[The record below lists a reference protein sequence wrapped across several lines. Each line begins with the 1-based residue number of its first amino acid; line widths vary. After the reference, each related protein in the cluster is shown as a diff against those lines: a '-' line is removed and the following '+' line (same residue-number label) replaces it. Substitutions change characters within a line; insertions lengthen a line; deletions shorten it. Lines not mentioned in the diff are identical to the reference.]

1 MDMKKSVKSIASKGR
16 YGDTELLH
24 VNKRELAGLASLMP
38 GGKLTKNP
46 DTGLPEAF
54 FFLLPFLS
62 GLGAAAAPAAAATA
76 AGAGLAAEAAAATA
90 AASTA
95 AAAAAP
101 ALAAS
106 ALPAAASGLGAASA
120 AAPILGAE
128 AAAAALP
135 AVTGAAAPA
144 MSGLSALAEGSAAL
158 PAAAAAA
165 SPATMAAS
173 ALPAAAGVEAAAA
186 PAMSAGLS
194 SLAEASAAVPAAEGG
209 LGAMLG
215 GLDLSQLSQLAP
227 LAMMMPGGGGE
238 KEKKPKRD
246 ISGIKYGGGEVEMPG
261 DVSEYG
267 TDGGEFDFFPDE
279 DRGYAEGGMVSAPGD
294 KEIIMAATQA
304 LLGQSPDPDGALML
318 FIKTFGEAALQD
330 LAQRVKQMS
339 AQSAPAGRFVQGPGT
354 GTSDSVPTV
363 IDGRTPAALSDGE
376 FVVPADVV
384 AGMGGGN
391 PKQGADQLYG
401 MMENVRKLA
410 NGGLVKRFAQGGT
423 VTPFQQG
430 LMSVIGNLG

>member
-38 GGKLTKNP
+38 GGKLTENP

-106 ALPAAASGLGAASA
+106 TLPAAGLTGAGLA
-120 AAPILGAE
+120 AE
-128 AAAAALP
+128 AAGTAALP
-135 AVTGAAAPA
+135 AMAATAAPA
-144 MSGLSALAEGSAAL
+144 MSGLTALAEGSAAL
-158 PAAAAAA
+158 PAAATAAA
-165 SPATMAAS
+165 SPAAMAAS
-173 ALPAAAGVEAAAA
+173 ALPAAAGIEAAAA

-194 SLAEASAAVPAAEGG
+194 SLAEAGAAIPAAEGG
-209 LGAMLG
+209 LGSMLA

-246 ISGIKYGGGEVEMPG
+246 VSGIKYGGGDVAMPDDLSSYGVE
-261 DVSEYG
+261 
-267 TDGGEFDFFPDE
+267 GGEFDFFQDE

-294 KEIIMAATQA
+294 KEIIAAATQA

-318 FIKTFGEAALQD
+318 FVKTFGEAALQD

-354 GTSDSVPTV
+354 GTSDSVPAV
-363 IDGRTPAALSDGE
+363 IDGQTPAALSDGE

-384 AGMGGGN
+384 AGMGGGDA
-391 PKQGADQLYG
+391 KQGATQLYG

-423 VTPFQQG
+423 VTPFQKG